1 MKLEMIVVGKVE
13 NAQGGE
19 PHYFL
24 HFRMTLNEEE
34 FKVQGQ
40 SFTPAVEVD
49 EDLFNRTHAGD
60 TFYLTDIS

>member
-1 MKLEMIVVGKVE
+1 MKLEMEVVGKVE

-24 HFRMTLNEEE
+24 HFRMTLNDEE

-40 SFTPAVEVD
+40 AFVPAVEV
-49 EDLFNRTHAGD
+49 EKELFNATSSGD
-60 TFYLTDIS
+60 IFYLTDQS

>member
-1 MKLEMIVVGKVE
+1 MKLEMEVVGKVE

-24 HFRMTLNEEE
+24 HFRMTLNDEE

-40 SFTPAVEVD
+40 AFVPAVEVGL
-49 EDLFNRTHAGD
+49 DLFNEVHAGD
-60 TFYLTDIS
+60 TFTLTES